1 MLVCVLSHVQLCV
14 TLWTVGQLLSMEFSR
29 QECQSGLP
37 FLTPGDPSNPGLEP
51 TSLESP
57 ALAGGFFTT
66 VPPGKLMCLIYKQ
79 VGVPL
84 TAPLPPPTIRFPP
97 DIPQDQP

>member
-1 MLVCVLSHVQLCV
+1 MSNSFV
-14 TLWTVGQLLSMEFSR
+14 TLWTVAQLLSMEFSR
-29 QECQSGLP
+29 EEFQSGLP

-66 VPPGKLMCLIYKQ
+66 GPPGKLMCLMHKQ
-79 VGVPL
+79 VGVLL

-97 DIPQDQP
+97 DIPQDQA